1 MFCSPTEEGRR
12 RAIRPPLV
20 NDNAP
25 VISFLQITMIEV
37 ISFLEITMIEVS
49 PSSCWVVQS
58 HEMFIQHAALCHSCW
73 LVQSHE
79 MFIQHAPLMPLLICC
94 SMLIL

>member
-1 MFCSPTEEGRR
+1 MFCCPTEEGRR
-12 RAIRPPLV
+12 KAIRPLLV

-25 VISFLQITMIEV
+25 VISFLQ
-37 ISFLEITMIEVS
+37 ITMIEVS

-94 SMLIL
+94 SVLIL